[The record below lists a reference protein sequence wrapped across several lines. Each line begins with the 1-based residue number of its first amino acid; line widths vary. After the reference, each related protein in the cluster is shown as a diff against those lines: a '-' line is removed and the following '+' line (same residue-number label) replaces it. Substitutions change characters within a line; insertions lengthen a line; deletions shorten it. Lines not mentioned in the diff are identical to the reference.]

1 MLRLRAG
8 EAKAA
13 MRALA
18 EQLERV
24 NADAAA
30 SLREG
35 LTDTLTVTRL
45 GVTGSLHSDG
55 HVDQPGG
62 VGARDRLRHRCPV
75 SSPSTLK
82 TAEIR
87 PIG

>member
-45 GVTGSLHSDG
+45 GVTGSLLQTVMSTNP
-55 HVDQPGG
+55 VES
-62 VGARDRLRHRCPV
+62 VLEIVCATVARSPHR
-75 SSPSTLK
+75 
-82 TAEIR
+82 R
-87 PIG
+87 P